1 MTGTDLTIRMQS
13 RIQWVHAQ
21 LKHRFALVTD
31 MTAVYGIH
39 FANQALPLVTVPYLS
54 RILGPSMW
62 GLVAMAHAFAMYG
75 SVVVEYGFVY
85 SATRLLATAE
95 TALEFERALAGVVG
109 AKVLLSAAA
118 VLIAAVAG
126 FSVPVFRAH
135 PVLFWTAVLSELI
148 KAWLPVYY
156 FYGIKRVAIASL
168 MEIVTRAASA
178 AGIFIFIH
186 RPQDAWI
193 FFALNGITAA
203 IAAAV
208 AHLMIYSRYSLR
220 LPRLTDGMA
229 MVREGWPMFLFRS
242 AHNIYTLGNAF
253 ILGLFASPQVVGYYA
268 GAEKISSAAVGLLSP
283 FTTVL
288 YPRAAGLVKTSLRK
302 AARVTEVSVYIT
314 GAASVL
320 LTICMW
326 AGAAWIIPLALGSKF
341 APSEPVFQILS
352 LRAPMAAWINVLGFQ
367 WLLAL
372 SMEREFQR
380 ITLAALFT
388 NVLLA
393 SLLAPGLLQNGMAVA
408 VVISQAI
415 TALGIFVILHRRRL
429 NPFALARSSE
439 SYA

>member
-1 MTGTDLTIRMQS
+1 LNGTDLTTRMQS
-13 RIQWVHAQ
+13 RIQWVQTQIKA
-21 LKHRFALVTD
+21 RFALLTD
-31 MTAVYGIH
+31 MAAVYGIH

-54 RILGPSMW
+54 RILAPSMW

-109 AKVLLSAAA
+109 AKMLLSAAA
-118 VLIAAVAG
+118 LLFAAAAG
-126 FSVPVFRAH
+126 FSIPVFRAH
-135 PVLFWTAVLSELI
+135 PLLFWTAVLSELI

-168 MEIVTRAASA
+168 IDILTRAASA
-178 AGIFIFIH
+178 AGIFILIH
-186 RPQDAWI
+186 KPEDAWK
-193 FFALNGITAA
+193 FFALNGTTAGIAA
-203 IAAAV
+203 IV

-220 LPRLTDGMA
+220 LPRLKDGVA

-302 AARVTEVSVYIT
+302 AARVTELSVYAA
-314 GAASVL
+314 GAASAL

-326 AGAAWIIPLALGSKF
+326 VGAIWIIPLVLGSKF
-341 APSEPVFQILS
+341 VPSEPVFQILS
-352 LRAPMAAWINVLGFQ
+352 LRAPMVAWINVLGFQ

-380 ITLAALFT
+380 ITLVALVA

-393 SLLAPGLLQNGMAVA
+393 ALLAPGFLQNGMALA
-408 VVISQAI
+408 VVISQLIA
-415 TALGIFVILHRRRL
+415 ALGLFLVLQRRGL
-429 NPFALARSSE
+429 NPFALARSAE